1 MKKIYCIIALVLWCV
16 AAPSMAAACPTHY
29 SNDHYDIS
37 IDLTAMVEDPKSNT
51 PGYILNLSRTNNT
64 GIHASCLFPYSHD
77 GRPYKSYDTKF
88 PVVEQIGEM
97 KYIKLNDYLEL
108 GSEIVDSKGITF
120 YPPVLDMKMGD
131 VAWKDSPDEFLVWE
145 SHFVFSIK
153 IIKPFVGRADLPNDT
168 VFQVYLN
175 TEKGEP
181 HTHVLYTVS
190 IGGQIEVPQSCE
202 LDTGKTIDIDFGNI
216 GKTAF
221 SNAGAGNKPLG
232 VNEQTRQ
239 IAIQCKNIDA
249 QALLSMRLESGDVSG
264 KAIVSDNKDIG
275 FIVGDKNRVPLTP
288 NNIDSKIPFK
298 LNDTGKAEVPI
309 TAWPVSITGKT
320 PKEGIFSAQGYLRID
335 FD

>member
-1 MKKIYCIIALVLWCV
+1 MPSN
-16 AAPSMAAACPTHY
+16 AAVCEKFFDTDTNNISM
-29 SNDHYDIS
+29 DIS
-37 IDLTAMVEDPKSNT
+37 NVISN
-51 PGYILNLSRTNNT
+51 PVNNIAGYTFEINKNVS
-64 GIHASCLFPYSHD
+64 AYFQAWCLAPYSKD
-77 GRPYKSYDTKF
+77 GYTYRSYVTKF
-88 PVVEQIGEM
+88 PVAETIGN
-97 KYIKLNDYLEL
+97 YQYLKLNDNLEVAT
-108 GSEIVDSKGITF
+108 SIIDSYAGIF
-120 YPPVLDMKMGD
+120 YPPVKFKKMGY
-131 VAWKDSPDEFLVWE
+131 DSNSETHLAFNVNDNNFK
-145 SHFVFSIK
+145 FSFK
-153 IIKPFVGRADLPNDT
+153 IIKPFVGSSSFIGDRIFDVYVTTEPNDPLKSVVYSISYSGT
-168 VFQVYLN
+168 VV
-175 TEKGEP
+175 
-181 HTHVLYTVS
+181 
-190 IGGQIEVPQSCE
+190 VPQSCE

-249 QALLSMRLESGDVSG
+249 QVLLNLRLEAGDVSG

-298 LNDTGKAEVPI
+298 LNDTGQAEVPI
-309 TAWPVSITGKT
+309 TAWPVSITGKA